1 MPEPLRPSQ
10 LREQFGDID
19 IYLFDQL
26 LRGRIDEHAT
36 VLDAG
41 CGTGRNLVF
50 LARAGM
56 QVHGVDASAD
66 AIAAAQHRLIEAAP
80 DFDTARLSIQDVHA
94 LSFEGESF
102 DVVISSAVL
111 HFARD
116 DAQFDACVTEMWRVL
131 APGGMLFCRLASTIG
146 IEHQVRAIE
155 GRQHMLPDGSTRYLV
170 DERLLMEATHRL
182 GGTLMDPLKTTVVQ
196 GMRAMTTWTVKKG

>member
-10 LREQFGDID
+10 LHEQFGDID

-26 LRGRIDEHAT
+26 LRGRIDEHTT

-41 CGTGRNLVF
+41 CGTGRNLVY

-56 QVHGVDASAD
+56 QVYGVDASAD
-66 AIAAAQHRLIEAAP
+66 AIAAARHRLAEAAP
-80 DFDTARLSIQDVHA
+80 GFDSARLSIQGVDA
-94 LSFEGESF
+94 LSFDNDGF

-111 HFARD
+111 HFAQD
-116 DAQFDACVTEMWRVL
+116 DAQFLAWINEMWRVL
-131 APGGMLFCRLASTIG
+131 ATGGMLFCRLASTIG
-146 IEHQVRAIE
+146 IEQQVRVIE
-155 GRQHMLPDGSTRYLV
+155 GRRHLLPDGSTRYLV
-170 DERLLMEATHRL
+170 DERLLMETTRRL

>member
-1 MPEPLRPSQ
+1 MPHTQRPSQ

-19 IYLFDQL
+19 IYLFDQF

-41 CGTGRNLVF
+41 CGTGRNLVY
-50 LARAGM
+50 LARAGIR
-56 QVHGVDASAD
+56 VYGVDASAD
-66 AIAAAQHRLIEAAP
+66 AIAAAQHRLTEAAP
-80 DFDTARLSIQDVHA
+80 GFDTARLSIQSVDA
-94 LSFEGESF
+94 LSFDDDVF

-111 HFARD
+111 HFAQD
-116 DAQFDACVTEMWRVL
+116 DAQFLAWVDEMWRVL
-131 APGGMLFCRLASTIG
+131 APDGMLFCRLASGIG

-155 GRQHMLPDGSTRYLV
+155 GRRHLLPDGSMRYLV
-170 DERLLMEATHRL
+170 DERLLMETTRRL
-182 GGTLMDPLKTTVVQ
+182 GGSLMDPLKTTVVQ